1 MQEVVQRVMDRR
13 ARQGLARSVLTLIVL
28 DVVWIYTVMGPKYA
42 VMGRAVQG
50 GRDVTL
56 RLLPAVASYAL
67 MVVGLQVFVLSRPR
81 RDRGAHGAL
90 FGAIVYG
97 LYNGTC
103 MSIFADW
110 SPTVAALDIAW
121 GAAVFAIAARVS

>member
-42 VMGRAVQG
+42 IMGRTVQG

-67 MVVGLQVFVLSRPR
+67 MVVGLQVFVLSRPKR
-81 RDRGAHGAL
+81 
-90 FGAIVYG
+90 
-97 LYNGTC
+97 
-103 MSIFADW
+103 
-110 SPTVAALDIAW
+110 
-121 GAAVFAIAARVS
+121 